1 MASAKNSVVDKAII
15 EGILVDIDPDLDNA
29 DRDNPDRDVAQLAE
43 ALQPGLT
50 KAAEALR
57 LVLPAKHGRAVL
69 RRFVGDMLSAC

>member
-1 MASAKNSVVDKAII
+1 MAKAKSDGVDTAII
-15 EGILVDIDPDLDNA
+15 EGILVDLDPDLED
-29 DRDNPDRDVAQLAE
+29 PDRGVAQLAE

-57 LVLPAKHGRAVL
+57 LVLPARHGRAVL